1 MRARLAA
8 ALAAGTLFAVA
19 GTVGITGAA
28 AQPRS
33 AGLATKAP
41 NSSIGGP
48 LLSSRGVVE
57 APLPGAPSLPP
68 ASSLPASAWMVTDL
82 TTGQVLAAKDAHG
95 RFLPASTLK
104 TLTAVTLLPQLNPTS
119 TFRATL
125 KDETVDGTRVGLLA
139 GMKYSVHELF
149 TCMLVDSANDAADAL
164 AQDNGGIPRTVAQ
177 MNAKAHTLQADD
189 TLARTPSGLDGL
201 GETSSAYDLALI
213 AKAGLAM
220 PAFRRYVSTYQA
232 RVPAPHHKHY
242 MITNHN
248 PLLTTYRGDIGV
260 KNGYTVA
267 AQATYVGAA
276 TRHGQT
282 MLVTLMHAYPIF
294 SPMAAALLNWAF
306 KADGKVTPVG
316 TLVSPLAPKPPAT
329 VGATTR
335 QATPTPVA
343 ATTTTPSGGLGLG
356 SAFEIAAASVVALGA
371 AAIVIQRRRVRNR
384 RRRRVYQS
392 RLRLP

>member
-1 MRARLAA
+1 MRAHLVAALTAGALFAA
-8 ALAAGTLFAVA
+8 ASPAAMTS
-19 GTVGITGAA
+19 AA
-28 AQPRS
+28 ATPQSGVSHKRAS
-33 AGLATKAP
+33 
-41 NSSIGGP
+41 NSSVGGP
-48 LLSSRGVVE
+48 LLASRGVVE
-57 APLPGAPSLPP
+57 RPLPGAPPLPP

-82 TTGQVLAAKDAHG
+82 TTGQVLAAKDPHG
-95 RFLPASTLK
+95 KFLPASTLK
-104 TLTAVTLLPQLNPTS
+104 TLTAVTLLPKLKPAS

-125 KDETVDGTRVGLLA
+125 TDETVDGTRVGLLA
-139 GMKYSVHELF
+139 GMKYSVRELF

-164 AQDNGGIPRTVAQ
+164 AQDNGGIAKTVGQ
-177 MNAKAHTLQADD
+177 MNAEAHTLQADD

-201 GETSSAYDLALI
+201 GETTSAYDLALI

-232 RVPAPHHKHY
+232 KVPAPHHKHY

-282 MLVTLMHAYPIF
+282 MLVTLMHAYPIY

-306 KADGKVTPVG
+306 AANGKVTPVG
-316 TLVSPLAPKPPAT
+316 TLVAPRVPKPP
-329 VGATTR
+329 TTIIAARHVAAR
-335 QATPTPVA
+335 QAVA
-343 ATTTTPSGGLGLG
+343 DATATSAGLGLG
-356 SAFEIAAASVVALGA
+356 SVCGIAAAAVLALGA
-371 AAIVIQRRRVRNR
+371 MAIVVQRRRIRNR
-384 RRRRVYQS
+384 RRRRAYQA
-392 RLRLP
+392 RLRVR